1 MKQDKPWFD
10 ETCKKLL
17 TEYKGLLHTYN
28 NEKSYENNETL
39 LVAKK
44 KYQKYINK

>member
-17 TEYKGLLHTYN
+17 KEYKALLITYN
-28 NEKSYENNETL
+28 NEKSYENKEIL
-39 LVAKK
+39 LAAKK
-44 KYQKYINK
+44 KYKNT